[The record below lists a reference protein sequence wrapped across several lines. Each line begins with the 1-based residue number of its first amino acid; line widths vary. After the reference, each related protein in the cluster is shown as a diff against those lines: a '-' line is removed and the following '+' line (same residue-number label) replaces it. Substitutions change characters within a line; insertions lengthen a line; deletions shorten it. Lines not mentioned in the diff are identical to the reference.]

1 MATTL
6 APLVDVLCGRLEED
20 TPANGGPT
28 FWSETYEMLP
38 ALVDAMFQAALVT
51 GAIQAINVPVTLAAN
66 TTFFSLQNNTT
77 IGIPAGV
84 IAALRLRLPW
94 PIRKTTLKG
103 LSDVIPG
110 WQNTAASTSLR
121 AWFPLGVSQFGI
133 FPQLT
138 SPQTAIM
145 DFLVAP
151 TTAVRP
157 YTTAIT
163 VPFLDEFMSA
173 FPEYAAVILRSKEL
187 GLEAEAAETVM
198 NAFLTQ
204 MKGLSMWQNRLDG
217 LVLSNTYGAAMPK
230 MKRDIV

>member
-6 APLVDVLCGRLEED
+6 APLVDILCGRVEED

-66 TTFFSLQNNTT
+66 TTFFSLQNNTG

-84 IAALRLRLPW
+84 FAALRLRQPY

-110 WQNTAASTSLR
+110 WQNAAAGPQLR
-121 AWFPLGVSQFGI
+121 AWFPLGISQFGI
-133 FPQLT
+133 FPQLA
-138 SPQTAIM
+138 SPQTAVM

-151 TTAVRP
+151 VTVPRP
-157 YTTAIT
+157 YTSAIT

-173 FPEYAAVILRSKEL
+173 FPEYAAVILRAKEL
-187 GLEAEAAETVM
+187 GLEAEASETVM
-198 NAFLTQ
+198 NAFMTQ
-204 MKGLSMWQNRLDG
+204 MKGLSMWQSRLDS
-217 LVLSNTYGAAMPK
+217 LVMTNTYGANIPK
-230 MKRDIV
+230 MKREVV